1 MQQGSKEERKCIW
14 QLRISNMFFGMCS
27 ATIGFHVLFLQ
38 TNGMTAGQVG
48 MVMSLNAAV
57 GVLAPPLWGLIAD
70 KIQSK
75 YKVFLYALLGGAVT
89 CFFVPV
95 SATIK
100 IGAALLSAGL
110 VPLVNFFRMPSFS
123 MLDAINVTA
132 STQVKSMVYSD
143 VRMWMSIGYTVM
155 SVGYSPLIHL
165 FGVGAPYYGF
175 AVFSTIVFLLRKNL
189 KQYDVKT
196 EGKKSIP
203 LKELEVSRLFKDYYL
218 MVFLVINVL
227 IQIPQNCAF
236 FRSYLLE
243 EIGGSMTMVGVLS
256 GVRVTAEVLTMMGAR
271 QLKQRFSVPT
281 LMAASA
287 VSFLLEMGLYQLVG
301 QVWQMAAVECF
312 GGIAYGLILGC
323 AINYVNELAPKG
335 LEATAISLYS
345 IGNPLAGVLANL
357 FSGQIIMAVGVRT
370 VYMYSFACVVLWLA
384 IFYGSFF
391 LGRRWLHKE
400 PPVPLRNP
408 KIIHY

>member
-1 MQQGSKEERKCIW
+1 M
-14 QLRISNMFFGMCS
+14 SNMFFGMCS

-38 TNGMTAGQVG
+38 TNGMTAGEVG
-48 MVMSLNAAV
+48 LVMSLNAALGTV
-57 GVLAPPLWGLIAD
+57 APPLWGLVAD

-75 YKVFLYALLGGAVT
+75 YRVFLYALLGGAIT
-89 CFFVPV
+89 CLFVPV

-100 IGAALLSAGL
+100 IGAVLLSAVL
-110 VPLVNFFRMPSFS
+110 VPMVNFFRMPSFS

-132 STQVKSMVYSD
+132 STQVKGMVYSD
-143 VRMWMSIGYTVM
+143 VRMWLSIGYTVM
-155 SVGYSPLIHL
+155 SFAYSPLMDL

-175 AVFSTIVFLLRKNL
+175 AFFAVIVFLLRKNL

-203 LKELEVSRLFKDYYL
+203 LKELQVSRLFKNYYL
-218 MVFLVINVL
+218 MVFIVINVL
-227 IQIPQNCAF
+227 IQIPQNCSF

-243 EIGGSMTMVGVLS
+243 EIGGDMTMVGLLS
-256 GVRVTAEVLTMMGAR
+256 GVRVTFEVLAILSVR
-271 QLKQRFSVPT
+271 KLKQRFSAPT
-281 LMAASA
+281 IMAASA
-287 VSFLLEMGLYQLVG
+287 VSFLLEMGLYQFVSG
-301 QVWQMAAVECF
+301 MWQMAAVECF
-312 GGIAYGLILGC
+312 GGTAYGLILGC
-323 AINYVNELAPKG
+323 AVNYVNQLAPKG
-335 LEATAISLYS
+335 LEATAVSLYS

-357 FSGQIIMAVGVRT
+357 FGGQIIMAVGVRT
-370 VYMYSFACVVLWLA
+370 VYMYSFACVVLWLV

-391 LGRRWLHKE
+391 IGKKFLHKE